1 MTSWWERCVKKRL
14 RQLLRR
20 AESESYADNRM
31 MENPLYQC
39 IYDVLRIDIPEA
51 EKFLMLKRYKAK
63 IVCLHS
69 RRKEKLMLDVNGK
82 DKMEDEEPMLF
93 HVLKRRKRCEAK
105 EIRMIKDRQG
115 NSYTRSQDIM
125 DTFVQYEQNMSP

>member
-1 MTSWWERCVKKRL
+1 
-14 RQLLRR
+14 
-20 AESESYADNRM
+20 

-115 NSYTRSQDIM
+115 NNYTRSQDIM